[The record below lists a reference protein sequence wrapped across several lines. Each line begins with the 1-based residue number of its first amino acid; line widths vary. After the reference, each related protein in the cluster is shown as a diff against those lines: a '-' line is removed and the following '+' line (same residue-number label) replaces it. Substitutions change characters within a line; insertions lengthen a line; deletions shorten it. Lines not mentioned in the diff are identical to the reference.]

1 MTIHIR
7 IWRFSLAFELELLAR
22 PEPEPDPPAIVPAV
36 GFMMSGPDYL
46 PDEI

>member
-22 PEPEPDPPAIVPAV
+22 RGLSPIRRR
-36 GFMMSGPDYL
+36 
-46 PDEI
+46 